1 MRPWLKYTIIR
12 VGLFVVLFAITYPLF
27 LASGIMS
34 LQVSGFVAAII
45 SAIISLCIS
54 YLGFAKLRNEVAL
67 ELVERRAKPPINPDE
82 EAEDALEG
90 DGPAESKPE

>member
-34 LQVSGFVAAII
+34 LQVSGFAAAAI
-45 SAIISLCIS
+45 SAIVALCIS
-54 YLGFAKLRNEVAL
+54 YLGFARLRDEVAL
-67 ELVERRAKPPINPDE
+67 DFARRRAAPAVNPDE

-90 DGPAESKPE
+90 DRPGETKSE

>member
-27 LASGIMS
+27 LANGSMS
-34 LQVSGFVAAII
+34 LQIAGFASAVI
-45 SAIISLCIS
+45 SAIAALCIS

-67 ELVERRAKPPINPDE
+67 ELVERRAKPPVNPDE
-82 EAEDALEG
+82 AAEDALEG
-90 DGPAESKPE
+90 DRPGESKPE